1 MLWFSKKQEII
12 RRDSNGVIA
21 RHRSPI
27 AYCKKGYQ
35 SHEEWLESGPH
46 GNDYGLR
53 AVIFECGNPPQIQ
66 GARNDIE
73 RAVELLNENGYDLE
87 DLARREPAIY
97 IRHYRGFEALRERL
111 DTNVRKFKTKVIWIY
126 GPTGVGKSKF
136 IGDLMDEGVNV
147 YWKVNSHKWFNGYNG
162 QSVVALDDYRRGGG
176 YLLFNDM
183 LRLFDRYPLQVEFK
197 GGATQFLSR
206 YIIVTSSQSPT
217 QLLDGQ
223 TDDRID
229 QLLRRVE
236 HVIELPN
243 AVSKLRLMGIR
254 NEILR
259 TCGLLDACN
268 TENNE
273 NRQPL
278 TEIEGENIMN
288 SVIRNTLE
296 L

>member
-1 MLWFSKKQEII
+1 M
-12 RRDSNGVIA
+12 
-21 RHRSPI
+21 
-27 AYCKKGYQ
+27 
-35 SHEEWLESGPH
+35 
-46 GNDYGLR
+46 
-53 AVIFECGNPPQIQ
+53 
-66 GARNDIE
+66 
-73 RAVELLNENGYDLE
+73 
-87 DLARREPAIY
+87 
-97 IRHYRGFEALRERL
+97 
-111 DTNVRKFKTKVIWIY
+111 
-126 GPTGVGKSKF
+126 
-136 IGDLMDEGVNV
+136 
-147 YWKVNSHKWFNGYNG
+147 
-162 QSVVALDDYRRGGG
+162 
-176 YLLFNDM
+176 
-183 LRLFDRYPLQVEFK
+183 
-197 GGATQFLSR
+197 
-206 YIIVTSSQSPT
+206 TSSQSPT
-217 QLLDGQ
+217 QLWDGQ

-259 TCGLLDACN
+259 TCGHSLLDACN